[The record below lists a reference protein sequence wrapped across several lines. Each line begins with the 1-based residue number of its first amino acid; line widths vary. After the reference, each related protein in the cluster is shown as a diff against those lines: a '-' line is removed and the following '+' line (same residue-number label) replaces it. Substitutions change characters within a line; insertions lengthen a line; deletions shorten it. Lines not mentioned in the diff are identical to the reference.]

1 MHVGVICLCLGMMS
15 AAGDAAFLV
24 GGKAVAHDPP
34 PKIEGD
40 IAFISPDVFA
50 GAIGLTA
57 KTVAAGKLMILCSD
71 VSCLPVH
78 LTAADVRP
86 VGDRVFVD
94 ARRLAIAA
102 GYSAQIEGDDVKI
115 TRNKKAGQNVDFE
128 LAPDSMLPDVVLTDM
143 DGREVHLAD
152 FLGRRVLICTWASW

>member
-1 MHVGVICLCLGMMS
+1 MHVRVVCLYLSIVS
-15 AAGDAAFLV
+15 AAGDASFLV
-24 GGKAVAHDPP
+24 DGKAVRHDPP

-40 IAFISPDVFA
+40 TAFISPDVFA
-50 GAIGLTA
+50 GAIGMTA
-57 KTVAAGKLMILCSD
+57 KTVAAGKLMILCTD

-102 GYSAQIEGDDVKI
+102 GYSAKIEGDDVKI
-115 TRNKKAGQNVDFE
+115 TRNKKASPNVDFE
-128 LAPDSMLPDVVLTDM
+128 LAPGSMLPDVVLTDM
-143 DGREVHLAD
+143 DGNEIHLAD